1 MSAHEDTARRLAE
14 AFGVEPGQ
22 VFVLHDEVDE
32 MLGSPATDG
41 GPGTVRD
48 QLHRF
53 VGMTMDE
60 AEGRSRLL
68 PREEPEV
75 LGYGQRDYSWPPEP
89 AASQRPVCQ
98 AIRPHWGR
106 PVPEP
111 CGCGLVKRY
120 RLGCKNEHV
129 AEEWL
134 CTCCADAS
142 ERTCCHPVT
151 GPGTEVPVTC
161 GEALTAV
168 PVEDLG
174 PSAGDVPP
182 SVQRTRGRAAGPGDG
197 ENWFRGPGE

>member
-1 MSAHEDTARRLAE
+1 MSVHDEAARRLAE
-14 AFGVEPGQ
+14 AFGVEPEQ

-32 MLGSPATDG
+32 ILSGPATDG
-41 GPGTVRD
+41 GPGTMRD
-48 QLHRF
+48 QLHR
-53 VGMTMDE
+53 VAGKTMGE
-60 AEGRSRLL
+60 ATKGRIRRL
-68 PREEPEV
+68 PRTEPEAR
-75 LGYGQRDYSWPPEP
+75 GFGRRDYQWPP
-89 AASQRPVCQ
+89 QRPSCQ

-129 AEEWL
+129 SEEWL
-134 CTCCADAS
+134 CTCCADAP

-151 GPGTEVPVTC
+151 GPETQVPGTC